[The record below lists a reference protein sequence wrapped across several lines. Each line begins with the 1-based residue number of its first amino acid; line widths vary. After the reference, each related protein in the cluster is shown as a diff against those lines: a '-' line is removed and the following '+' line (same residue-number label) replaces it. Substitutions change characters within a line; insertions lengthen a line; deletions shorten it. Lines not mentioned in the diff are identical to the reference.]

1 MKKVLSIFLSLGLL
15 FTFVGCGGNNK
26 ETKEITISAA
36 VSLEDPMNEII
47 KKYEAK
53 NFNIKINTNYGSS
66 RSLRKQIQE
75 GGKVDLFISASKDE
89 TDELI
94 SSGDIKDSEVKE
106 FLTNG
111 LMLVKSSG
119 SKEDIISIKDLPS
132 ITGKI
137 ALGAEGVPIGDY
149 SREAL
154 KNSGVWDKI
163 QSNIVFCKDA
173 KLVLNYVK
181 SGDVDFAIVYANEIN
196 NLGDA
201 KLIEKIDG
209 SLHEKA
215 IYTFANLNVEDT
227 NVKNFKDF
235 INENIDIFEKYNF
248 ERK

>member
-15 FTFVGCGGNNK
+15 FTFVGCEGNNK

-36 VSLEDPMNEII
+36 ASLEDPINEII
-47 KKYEAK
+47 KKYEAQ
-53 NFNIKINTNYGSS
+53 NSNIKINANYGSS

-94 SSGDIKDSEVKE
+94 SSGDVKDSEVKE

-119 SKEDIISIKDLPS
+119 SKEGIISIKDLSS